1 MDKDNEDNEGV
12 WVRRFLVFIVLLAW
26 SGLGPNIIHYRD
38 YDGRKDMERAVFA
51 EYAVPQGA
59 QEIRDDSYEKFKTVT
74 IAKTYRY
81 EGSKE
86 DLMRYYKN
94 KLEGAGWQWQD
105 LKPYEK
111 RLSGEQKDDTLR
123 YYKDDLH
130 ISITFE
136 EPDKVWVRLLYAGED
151 ADC

>member
-1 MDKDNEDNEGV
+1 MNKDIEDNEGV

-26 SGLGPNIIHYRD
+26 SGIGPNIIHYRD
-38 YDGRKDMERAVFA
+38 YDGRKDMERATFA

-59 QEIRDDSYEKFKTVT
+59 QEIRDDSFEKFKTVT
-74 IAKTYRY
+74 IAKTYKY
-81 EGSKE
+81 KGSKE
-86 DLMRYYKN
+86 DLVRYYKE
-94 KLEGAGWQWQD
+94 KLEGAGWQWQE

-111 RLSGEQKDDTLR
+111 SSAREEDSLY

-130 ISITFE
+130 ISIIFE